1 MEMELK
7 SNGFAHFHERWNIGK
22 TIYEIC
28 GQNER
33 AAYGKNVLEYI
44 SDRLTKEFGKGFD
57 ESNLRNMRRFYLTF
71 SIRDTVCPELSWSHY
86 RLLMRVANE
95 KERMFYTQEAVKSGW
110 SVRQLE
116 RQINTMFYQ
125 RILAS
130 RDAAKYMPYMP
141 TEEEL
146 KRELNL
152 DEFEK
157 LEDE

>member
-1 MEMELK
+1 
-7 SNGFAHFHERWNIGK
+7 
-22 TIYEIC
+22 
-28 GQNER
+28 
-33 AAYGKNVLEYI
+33 
-44 SDRLTKEFGKGFD
+44 
-57 ESNLRNMRRFYLTF
+57 
-71 SIRDTVCPELSWSHY
+71 
-86 RLLMRVANE
+86 MRVANE